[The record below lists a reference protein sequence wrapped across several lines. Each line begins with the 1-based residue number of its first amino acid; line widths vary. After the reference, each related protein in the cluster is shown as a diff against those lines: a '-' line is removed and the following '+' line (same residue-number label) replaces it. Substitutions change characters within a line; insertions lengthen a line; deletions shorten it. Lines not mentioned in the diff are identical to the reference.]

1 VITTAIKPGMIV
13 HTGRDDVSL
22 PQITEAMQSWYRHPE
37 FDPELPVLWDLR
49 TIDLT
54 LSRAQLPETDLSE
67 WSSQMLPLT
76 NAARAGRKTAWVF
89 GSAAVAEFAVELL
102 GASDWQHK
110 VRIFNDDIEAAV
122 SWLTSTIR

>member
-1 VITTAIKPGMIV
+1 VITTAIKQGMIV
-13 HTGRDDVSL
+13 HTGSDDVSL
-22 PQITEAMQSWYRHPE
+22 PQITETILSWYRHPE

-67 WSSQMLPLT
+67 WSSQMLPIT

-89 GSAAVAEFAVELL
+89 GSAEVAEFAVDLL
-102 GASDWQHK
+102 SASDWQHK